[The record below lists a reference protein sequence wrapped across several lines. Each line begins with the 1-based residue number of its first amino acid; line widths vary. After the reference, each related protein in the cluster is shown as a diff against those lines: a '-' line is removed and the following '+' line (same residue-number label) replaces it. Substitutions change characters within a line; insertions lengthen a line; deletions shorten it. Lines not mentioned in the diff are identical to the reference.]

1 MRKKAEIALSWR
13 IRHQR
18 VSGPGPYTSRLPV
31 SFRRTTTAKLLL
43 RVVNFGCTLPQF
55 SAVSISGEVI
65 MQDAPTIADSRKSPP
80 TSGHRGGMLVGGTL
94 LIVVAA
100 GIAMQVW
107 RAQDSHAAEQKKGTQ
122 APVASD
128 EILQTAMARVNGE
141 AITYELLAR
150 ECVTMHGKDVLDN
163 LINRT
168 IVRQACAERGLT
180 VSEAEVDQEIVE
192 ISKKFGLAVD
202 QWYKMLEAER
212 GLKPEEYRQ
221 NVIWQML
228 ALKKLAGKKV
238 SITREMMQMAYE
250 DNYGPRIKCRM
261 MVLDNVRRATEMWD
275 KVKANPDDFES
286 LARDY
291 SVEPNSRA
299 LGGTIPP
306 IRKHSEGT
314 HKELRKAAF
323 AFKEIGEISG
333 VLQVGPSQYVILK
346 YEGKTEPIPHAVEDV
361 QAQLHAELEE
371 REVQKLVGETF
382 ESLQKTARVDNFI
395 TGETRGRVQQA
406 SQSKTIDTTEK

>member
-1 MRKKAEIALSWR
+1 
-13 IRHQR
+13 
-18 VSGPGPYTSRLPV
+18 
-31 SFRRTTTAKLLL
+31 
-43 RVVNFGCTLPQF
+43 
-55 SAVSISGEVI
+55 
-65 MQDAPTIADSRKSPP
+65 MQDASSIADSRTSPP
-80 TSGHRGGMLVGGTL
+80 KSGHRGGMLVGGTL
-94 LIVVAA
+94 LIVVAT

-250 DNYGPRIKCRM
+250 DNYGPRVKCRM

-275 KVKANPDDFES
+275 KLKANPDDFES

-323 AFKEIGEISG
+323 AFREVGEISG
-333 VLQVGPSQYVILK
+333 VLQVGPNQYVILK